1 MLYPQVVEVARSGA
15 ARRARRGGGGM
26 RRVALVTGGS
36 GALSRAV
43 ARRLARDGL
52 AVAVNDAGDSAADVV
67 DAIREDGGIA
77 DAFGADI
84 TDEGQVADLAAA
96 VADSLGPVEV
106 LILGAAD
113 PQPEAP
119 LAAVA
124 WEDHVAQL
132 ELFVKRPVLLGR
144 ALLPGMTARRSGRI
158 VQVDAELLDRCLPGR
173 TAYATAKGAQI
184 GLIRSW
190 ARALAPL
197 GITVNTVAPALV
209 PGDEQADVPA
219 PTRRAF
225 AQAVSFVASEAA
237 ASVTGQRIV
246 VDGGRA
252 LAG

>member
-15 ARRARRGGGGM
+15 ARRTRHRAGA

-36 GALSRAV
+36 GALPRAV

-52 AVAVNDAGDSAADVV
+52 AVAVNNVGDSAADVV

-77 DAFGADI
+77 DAFSADV
-84 TDEGQVADLAAA
+84 TDEPQVAELAAA
-96 VADSLGPVEV
+96 VAHSLGPVEV
-106 LILGAAD
+106 LVLGAAGR
-113 PQPEAP
+113 QPEAP

-158 VQVDAELLDRCLPGR
+158 VQVDAEVLDRCLPGR
-173 TAYATAKGAQI
+173 TAYATARSAQM

-197 GITVNTVAPALV
+197 GITVNTVAPGVV
-209 PGDEQADVPA
+209 PGAQQADVPA

-252 LAG
+252 LVG

>member
-1 MLYPQVVEVARSGA
+1 
-15 ARRARRGGGGM
+15 
-26 RRVALVTGGS
+26 
-36 GALSRAV
+36 
-43 ARRLARDGL
+43 
-52 AVAVNDAGDSAADVV
+52 V
-67 DAIREDGGIA
+67 DAIREDGGVA
-77 DAFGADI
+77 DAFSADV
-84 TDEGQVADLAAA
+84 TDERQVAELAAA
-96 VADSLGPVEV
+96 VAHSLGPVEV
-106 LILGAAD
+106 LVLGAAD

-158 VQVDAELLDRCLPGR
+158 VQVDAEVLDRCLPGR
-173 TAYATAKGAQI
+173 TAYATARSAQM

-197 GITVNTVAPALV
+197 GITVNTVAPAVV

-246 VDGGRA
+246 VDGGRG
-252 LAG
+252 LVG

>member
-1 MLYPQVVEVARSGA
+1 MLYPHVVEVARSGA
-15 ARRARRGGGGM
+15 APGARRRSDA

-36 GALSRAV
+36 GALARAV

-52 AVAVNDAGDSAADVV
+52 AVAVNDVGRGAADVV
-67 DAIREDGGIA
+67 AAIREEGGIA
-77 DAFGADI
+77 GAFSADV
-84 TDEGQVADLAAA
+84 TDEGQVAQLAAA
-96 VADSLGPVEV
+96 VADSLGPVDV
-106 LILGAAD
+106 LVLGAAD
-113 PQPEAP
+113 PLPEAP

-158 VQVDAELLDRCLPGR
+158 VQVDAEVLDRCLPGR
-173 TAYATAKGAQI
+173 TAYATARSAQM
-184 GLIRSW
+184 GLISSW

-209 PGDEQADVPA
+209 PGDDQADVPV
-219 PTRRAF
+219 PTRRAV
-225 AQAVSFVASEAA
+225 AKAVSFVASEAA

-252 LAG
+252 LVA

>member
-15 ARRARRGGGGM
+15 ARRVRRRSDE

-36 GALSRAV
+36 RPLARAV

-52 AVAVNDAGDSAADVV
+52 AVAIDDVGDSAAEVAG
-67 DAIREDGGIA
+67 AIRDDGGSA
-77 DAFGADI
+77 DAFSADV
-84 TDEGQVADLAAA
+84 TDEEQVAALAAA
-96 VADSLGPVEV
+96 VAGRLGPVEV
-106 LILGAAD
+106 LVLGAPD
-113 PQPEAP
+113 PQPETP

-158 VQVDAELLDRCLPGR
+158 VQVDAEVLDRCAPGR
-173 TAYATAKGAQI
+173 TAYATAKSAQL
-184 GLIRSW
+184 GLIHSW

-197 GITVNTVAPALV
+197 VITVNTVAPALV
-209 PGDEQADVPA
+209 PGDERAEFPA
-219 PTRRAF
+219 PTRRAV
-225 AQAVSFVASEAA
+225 AQAVSFVASDAA

-246 VDGGRA
+246 VDGGRT
-252 LAG
+252 LVG

>member
-15 ARRARRGGGGM
+15 ARRTRHRAGA

-36 GALSRAV
+36 GALPRAV

-52 AVAVNDAGDSAADVV
+52 AVAVNNVGDSAADVV

-77 DAFGADI
+77 DAFSADV
-84 TDEGQVADLAAA
+84 TDEPQVAELAAA
-96 VADSLGPVEV
+96 VAHSLGPVEV
-106 LILGAAD
+106 LVLGAAD

-158 VQVDAELLDRCLPGR
+158 VQVDAEVLDRCLPGR
-173 TAYATAKGAQI
+173 TAYATARSAQM
-184 GLIRSW
+184 GLISSW

-197 GITVNTVAPALV
+197 GITVNTVASGVV

-252 LAG
+252 LVG

>member
-15 ARRARRGGGGM
+15 GRRTRHRAGA

-36 GALSRAV
+36 GALPRAV

-52 AVAVNDAGDSAADVV
+52 AVAVNNVGDSAADVV

-77 DAFGADI
+77 DAFSADV
-84 TDEGQVADLAAA
+84 TDEPQVAELAAA
-96 VADSLGPVEV
+96 VAHSLGPVEV
-106 LILGAAD
+106 LVLGAAD

-158 VQVDAELLDRCLPGR
+158 VQVDAEVLDRCLPGR
-173 TAYATAKGAQI
+173 TAYATARSAQM
-184 GLIRSW
+184 GLISSW

-197 GITVNTVAPALV
+197 GITVNTVAPGVV
-209 PGDEQADVPA
+209 PGAQQADVPA

-246 VDGGRA
+246 VDGGRG
-252 LAG
+252 LVG

>member
-15 ARRARRGGGGM
+15 ARRVRRRSDE

-36 GALSRAV
+36 RPLARAV

-52 AVAVNDAGDSAADVV
+52 AVAINDVGDSAAEVV
-67 DAIREDGGIA
+67 GAIRDDGGRA
-77 DAFGADI
+77 DAFSADV
-84 TDEGQVADLAAA
+84 TDEEQVAALAAA
-96 VADSLGPVEV
+96 VAGRLGPVEV
-106 LILGAAD
+106 LVLGAPD
-113 PQPEAP
+113 PQPETP

-158 VQVDAELLDRCLPGR
+158 VQVDAEVLDRCAPGR
-173 TAYATAKGAQI
+173 TAYATAKSAQL
-184 GLIRSW
+184 GLIHSW

-209 PGDEQADVPA
+209 PGDERAEVPA
-219 PTRRAF
+219 PTRRAV
-225 AQAVSFVASEAA
+225 AQAVSFVASDAA

-246 VDGGRA
+246 VDGGRT
-252 LAG
+252 LVG

>member
-15 ARRARRGGGGM
+15 ARRTRHRAGA

-36 GALSRAV
+36 GALPRAV

-52 AVAVNDAGDSAADVV
+52 AVAVNNVGDSAADVV

-77 DAFGADI
+77 DAFSADV
-84 TDEGQVADLAAA
+84 TDEPQVAELAAA
-96 VADSLGPVEV
+96 VAHSLGPVEV
-106 LILGAAD
+106 LVLGAAD

-158 VQVDAELLDRCLPGR
+158 VQVDAEVLDRCLPGR
-173 TAYATAKGAQI
+173 TAYATARSAQM

-197 GITVNTVAPALV
+197 GITVNTVAPAVV

-246 VDGGRA
+246 VDGGRG
-252 LAG
+252 LVG

>member
-1 MLYPQVVEVARSGA
+1 MGAIRDDGGAPTRSARTSPTKSRSPSSPPRSPGASARSRCSSW
-15 ARRARRGGGGM
+15 ARP
-26 RRVALVTGGS
+26 S
-36 GALSRAV
+36 
-43 ARRLARDGL
+43 
-52 AVAVNDAGDSAADVV
+52 
-67 DAIREDGGIA
+67 
-77 DAFGADI
+77 
-84 TDEGQVADLAAA
+84 
-96 VADSLGPVEV
+96 
-106 LILGAAD
+106 

-158 VQVDAELLDRCLPGR
+158 VQVDAEVLDRGAPGR
-173 TAYATAKGAQI
+173 TAYATAKSAQL

-209 PGDEQADVPA
+209 AGDEQAEVPA
-219 PTRRAF
+219 PTRRAV
-225 AQAVSFVASEAA
+225 AQAVSFVASDAA

-246 VDGGRA
+246 VDGGRT
-252 LAG
+252 LVG

>member
-1 MLYPQVVEVARSGA
+1 MLYPQVVEVARSGE
-15 ARRARRGGGGM
+15 ARRARRGAGA

-52 AVAVNDAGDSAADVV
+52 AVAVNELGDSAADVV
-67 DAIREDGGIA
+67 DAIREAGGIA
-77 DAFGADI
+77 DAFSADV
-84 TDEGQVADLAAA
+84 TDERQVAELAAA
-96 VADSLGPVEV
+96 VADGLGPVEV
-106 LILGAAD
+106 LVLGAAD

-158 VQVDAELLDRCLPGR
+158 VQVDGEVLDRSLVGR
-173 TAYATAKGAQI
+173 TAYATARSAQM

-190 ARALAPL
+190 ARSLAPL
-197 GITVNTVAPALV
+197 GITVNTIAPALV
-209 PGDEQADVPA
+209 PGDEQADVPG

>member
-15 ARRARRGGGGM
+15 ARRTPRRAGP

-36 GALSRAV
+36 RALARAV

-52 AVAVNDAGDSAADVV
+52 AVAINDVGDSAADVV
-67 DAIREDGGIA
+67 DAIRNDGGIA
-77 DAFGADI
+77 GAFSADV
-84 TDEGQVADLAAA
+84 TDERQVAELASA
-96 VADSLGPVEV
+96 VADCLGPVEV
-106 LILGAAD
+106 LVLGAAD
-113 PQPEAP
+113 PQPETR

-158 VQVDAELLDRCLPGR
+158 VQVDVEVLDRSLPGR
-173 TAYATAKGAQI
+173 TAYATAKSAQM

-197 GITVNTVAPALV
+197 GITVNTVAPALGA
-209 PGDEQADVPA
+209 GDEQAEVPG

-252 LAG
+252 LAS

>member
-15 ARRARRGGGGM
+15 ARRTPHRAGA

-36 GALSRAV
+36 RPLARAV

-52 AVAVNDAGDSAADVV
+52 AVAVNDVGGGAADVV
-67 DAIREDGGIA
+67 GAIREDGGLAGAFSA
-77 DAFGADI
+77 DV
-84 TDEGQVADLAAA
+84 TDERQVAELATA
-96 VADSLGPVEV
+96 VAATLGPVDV
-106 LILGAAD
+106 LVLGAPE
-113 PQPEAP
+113 PQPQTP

-124 WEDHVAQL
+124 WEDHLAQL

-158 VQVDAELLDRCLPGR
+158 VQVDAEVLDRLPGR
-173 TAYATAKGAQI
+173 TAYATARSAQT
-184 GLIRSW
+184 GLISSW

-197 GITVNTVAPALV
+197 GITVNTVAPALM
-209 PGDEQADVPA
+209 PGDERADIPG

-252 LAG
+252 VAG

>member
-1 MLYPQVVEVARSGA
+1 MLYPQVVEVARGGA
-15 ARRARRGGGGM
+15 TRRARRGAGA

-52 AVAVNDAGDSAADVV
+52 AVAVNELGDSAWEVV
-67 DAIREDGGIA
+67 DAIRRAGGVA
-77 DAFGADI
+77 DAFSADV
-84 TDEGQVADLAAA
+84 TDERQVAELAAA
-96 VADSLGPVEV
+96 VADGMGPVEV
-106 LILGAAD
+106 LVLGAAP

-124 WEDHVAQL
+124 WEDHIAQL

-158 VQVDAELLDRCLPGR
+158 VQVDAEVLDGSLPGR
-173 TAYATAKGAQI
+173 TAYATARSAQM

-197 GITVNTVAPALV
+197 GVTVNTVAPVVVAL
-209 PGDEQADVPA
+209 DEQADVPP

-237 ASVTGQRIV
+237 ATVTGQRIV

-252 LAG
+252 LVG

>member
-15 ARRARRGGGGM
+15 ARRTRHRAGAG
-26 RRVALVTGGS
+26 RVALVTGGS
-36 GALSRAV
+36 GALPRAV

-52 AVAVNDAGDSAADVV
+52 AVAVNNVDDSAADVV
-67 DAIREDGGIA
+67 DAIREDGGVA
-77 DAFGADI
+77 DAFSADV
-84 TDEGQVADLAAA
+84 TDERQVAELAAA
-96 VADSLGPVEV
+96 VAHSLGPVEV
-106 LILGAAD
+106 LVLGAAD

-158 VQVDAELLDRCLPGR
+158 VQVDAEVLDRCLPGR
-173 TAYATAKGAQI
+173 TAYATARSAQM
-184 GLIRSW
+184 GLISSW

-197 GITVNTVAPALV
+197 GITVNTVASGVV

-252 LAG
+252 LVG

>member
-1 MLYPQVVEVARSGA
+1 MAE
-15 ARRARRGGGGM
+15 
-26 RRVALVTGGS
+26 
-36 GALSRAV
+36 
-43 ARRLARDGL
+43 
-52 AVAVNDAGDSAADVV
+52 
-67 DAIREDGGIA
+67 
-77 DAFGADI
+77 
-84 TDEGQVADLAAA
+84 LAAA
-96 VADSLGPVEV
+96 VADGLGPVEV
-106 LILGAAD
+106 LVLGAAD

-124 WEDHVAQL
+124 WEDHIAQL

-158 VQVDAELLDRCLPGR
+158 VQVDAEVLDRSLVGR
-173 TAYATAKGAQI
+173 TAYATARSAQM

-197 GITVNTVAPALV
+197 GVTVNTVAPVFL
-209 PGDEQADVPA
+209 PGDEQADIAA

>member
-15 ARRARRGGGGM
+15 TRRTRRGAGA

-36 GALSRAV
+36 GVLSRAV

-52 AVAVNDAGDSAADVV
+52 AVAVNELGDSAGEVV
-67 DAIREDGGIA
+67 DAIRRAGGIA
-77 DAFGADI
+77 DAFSADV
-84 TDEGQVADLAAA
+84 TDERQVAELAAA
-96 VADSLGPVEV
+96 VADGMGPVEV
-106 LILGAAD
+106 LVLGAAP

-124 WEDHVAQL
+124 WEDHIAQL

-158 VQVDAELLDRCLPGR
+158 VQVDAEVLDGSLPGR
-173 TAYATAKGAQI
+173 TAYATARSAQM

-197 GITVNTVAPALV
+197 GVTVNTVAPVVVA
-209 PGDEQADVPA
+209 GDEQADVPA

-237 ASVTGQRIV
+237 ATVTGQRIV

-252 LAG
+252 LVG

>member
-1 MLYPQVVEVARSGA
+1 MLRPQVVEVARSGA
-15 ARRARRGGGGM
+15 TRRRRGGA

-36 GALSRAV
+36 GPLSRAV

-52 AVAVNDAGDSAADVV
+52 AVAVNDVGDGAAIVA

-77 DAFGADI
+77 AAFSADV
-84 TDEGQVADLAAA
+84 TDERQVAELAAA

-106 LILGAAD
+106 LVLGAPDA
-113 PQPEAP
+113 QPEAP

-124 WEDHVAQL
+124 WEDHVTQL

-158 VQVDAELLDRCLPGR
+158 VQVDTELLDRCLPGR
-173 TAYATAKGAQI
+173 TAYATARSAQM
-184 GLIRSW
+184 GLIGNW

-209 PGDEQADVPA
+209 PGGEQADVPA
-219 PTRRAF
+219 PTRRAV
-225 AQAVSFVASEAA
+225 ALAVSFVASEAA

-246 VDGGRA
+246 VGGGRA
-252 LAG
+252 LVA

>member
-1 MLYPQVVEVARSGA
+1 V
-15 ARRARRGGGGM
+15 ARRARRGGA

-52 AVAVNDAGDSAADVV
+52 AVAVNDVGDSAADVV

-77 DAFGADI
+77 DAFGADV
-84 TDEGQVADLAAA
+84 TDEQQVAELAAA

-106 LILGAAD
+106 LVLGAAD

-158 VQVDAELLDRCLPGR
+158 VQVDAEVLDGCLPGR
-173 TAYATAKGAQI
+173 TAYATAKGAQM

-209 PGDEQADVPA
+209 PGDEQADVAA

>member
-15 ARRARRGGGGM
+15 ARRAGGRTGAP
-26 RRVALVTGGS
+26 RVALVTGGS
-36 GALSRAV
+36 RALAHSV

-52 AVAVNDAGDSAADVV
+52 AVAINDVGDSASEVAG
-67 DAIREDGGIA
+67 AIREDGGLA
-77 DAFGADI
+77 DAFSADV
-84 TDEGQVADLAAA
+84 TDEAQVAELAAA
-96 VADSLGPVEV
+96 IAGSLGPVEV
-106 LILGAAD
+106 LVLGAPD
-113 PQPEAP
+113 PQPETP

-158 VQVDAELLDRCLPGR
+158 VQVDAEVLERCVPGR
-173 TAYATAKGAQI
+173 TAFATAKGAQL

-209 PGDEQADVPA
+209 PGDERAEVPA
-219 PTRRAF
+219 ATRRAV

-252 LAG
+252 LGG

>member
-1 MLYPQVVEVARSGA
+1 V
-15 ARRARRGGGGM
+15 
-26 RRVALVTGGS
+26 LV
-36 GALSRAV
+36 
-43 ARRLARDGL
+43 
-52 AVAVNDAGDSAADVV
+52 
-67 DAIREDGGIA
+67 
-77 DAFGADI
+77 
-84 TDEGQVADLAAA
+84 
-96 VADSLGPVEV
+96 
-106 LILGAAD
+106 LGAAD

-158 VQVDAELLDRCLPGR
+158 VQVDAEVLDRCLPGR
-173 TAYATAKGAQI
+173 TAYATARSAQM

-197 GITVNTVAPALV
+197 GITVNTVAPGVV
-209 PGDEQADVPA
+209 PGAEQADVPA

-252 LAG
+252 LVG

>member
-15 ARRARRGGGGM
+15 TRRTRRGAGA

-36 GALSRAV
+36 GVLSRAV

-52 AVAVNDAGDSAADVV
+52 AVAVNEPGEGAAEVA
-67 DAIREDGGIA
+67 DAIRRSGGIA
-77 DAFGADI
+77 DAFSADV
-84 TDEGQVADLAAA
+84 TDERQVAQLAAA
-96 VADSLGPVEV
+96 VADGLGPVEV
-106 LILGAAD
+106 LVLGAAD

-124 WEDHVAQL
+124 WEDHIAQL
-132 ELFVKRPVLLGR
+132 EVFVKRPVLLGR

-158 VQVDAELLDRCLPGR
+158 VQVDAEVLDGSLSGR
-173 TAYATAKGAQI
+173 TAYATARSAQV

-197 GITVNTVAPALV
+197 GVTVNTVAPVLV
-209 PGDEQADVPA
+209 AGDEQADVPA

-237 ASVTGQRIV
+237 ATVTGQRIV

-252 LAG
+252 LVG